1 MLCFYSDYKIT
12 YFFYLRQ
19 FFTLYFLFFER
30 HENRRTSF
38 LKDIR
43 TEEQV
48 FFERHKNRRTCFLKD
63 IRTEEHVL
71 SLNQRTCSSVLLS
84 YPRKQS
90 LCSSVLLSYP
100 SQAIPMFFC
109 SPVLPLANNP
119 HVLLFSCLIPR
130 KQSPCSHVLL
140 SSPKNMFFCLITM
153 HIFLIPIKILNCFS
167 LPFQISFIILY
178 INILSLRKI
187 ENSIYTFYR
196 NGTSTL

>member
-1 MLCFYSDYKIT
+1 MF
-12 YFFYLRQ
+12 
-19 FFTLYFLFFER
+19 
-30 HENRRTSF
+30 
-38 LKDIR
+38 
-43 TEEQV
+43 
-48 FFERHKNRRTCFLKD
+48 FLKD

-90 LCSSVLLSYP
+90 LCSHVLLSYP
-100 SQAIPMFFC
+100 SQAIPMFSC
-109 SPVLPLANNP
+109 SPVLSPQAIP
-119 HVLLFSCLIPR
+119 MFFCLIPR

-140 SSPKNMFFCLITM
+140 SSPKTMFFCLITM

-167 LPFQISFIILY
+167 LPYQISFILLY

>member
-38 LKDIR
+38 
-43 TEEQV
+43 
-48 FFERHKNRRTCFLKD
+48 FERQENRRTCFVPQPK
-63 IRTEEHVL
+63 
-71 SLNQRTCSSVLLS
+71 NMFFCSSVLS
-84 YPRKQS
+84 SQAIP
-90 LCSSVLLSYP
+90 CSHVLLSYP

-109 SPVLPLANNP
+109 
-119 HVLLFSCLIPR
+119 
-130 KQSPCSHVLL
+130 
-140 SSPKNMFFCLITM
+140 LITV

-167 LPFQISFIILY
+167 LPFQISFILLY

>member
-1 MLCFYSDYKIT
+1 MRT
-12 YFFYLRQ
+12 EEHV
-19 FFTLYFLFFER
+19 FFER
-30 HENRRTSF
+30 HE
-38 LKDIR
+38 
-43 TEEQV
+43 
-48 FFERHKNRRTCFLKD
+48 NRRTCFLKD

-84 YPRKQS
+84 YP
-90 LCSSVLLSYP
+90 

-109 SPVLPLANNP
+109 SPVLPLASNP
-119 HVLLFSCLIPR
+119 SC
-130 KQSPCSHVLL
+130 SSVLL
-140 SSPKNMFFCLITM
+140 SSPKTMFFCLITM

-167 LPFQISFIILY
+167 LPFQISFILLY

>member
-1 MLCFYSDYKIT
+1 MF
-12 YFFYLRQ
+12 
-19 FFTLYFLFFER
+19 
-30 HENRRTSF
+30 F
-38 LKDIR
+38 LKDM
-43 TEEQV
+43 
-48 FFERHKNRRTCFLKD
+48 
-63 IRTEEHVL
+63 RTEEHVL
-71 SLNQRTCSSVLLS
+71 SLNQRT
-84 YPRKQS
+84 
-90 LCSSVLLSYP
+90 CSSVLLSYP

-109 SPVLPLANNP
+109 SPVLPLVSNP

-140 SSPKNMFFCLITM
+140 SYPRKQSPCSSVLLSYPSQTIPMFSCLITM

-167 LPFQISFIILY
+167 LPFQISFILLY

>member
-1 MLCFYSDYKIT
+1 MFYPSTK
-12 YFFYLRQ
+12 
-19 FFTLYFLFFER
+19 
-30 HENRRTSF
+30 
-38 LKDIR
+38 
-43 TEEQV
+43 
-48 FFERHKNRRTCFLKD
+48 
-63 IRTEEHVL
+63 EHVL
-71 SLNQRTCSSVLLS
+71 LFLCLTPRKQSPCSHVLLSYPSQTIPMFSCSPVLSLASNPHVLMFSCLTPRKQSPCSHVLLSYLRKQSPCSSVLLS

-90 LCSSVLLSYP
+90 PCSSVLLSY
-100 SQAIPMFFC
+100 
-109 SPVLPLANNP
+109 
-119 HVLLFSCLIPR
+119 PR

-167 LPFQISFIILY
+167 LPFQISFILLY

>member
-1 MLCFYSDYKIT
+1 M
-12 YFFYLRQ
+12 
-19 FFTLYFLFFER
+19 
-30 HENRRTSF
+30 
-38 LKDIR
+38 
-43 TEEQV
+43 

-119 HVLLFSCLIPR
+119 HVLMSSCLTPRKQSPCSSVLLSYPR

-167 LPFQISFIILY
+167 LPYQISFILLY

>member
-1 MLCFYSDYKIT
+1 MRCYVFIQTTKLHIFSIYGNFLLFI
-12 YFFYLRQ
+12 F
-19 FFTLYFLFFER
+19 YFLKDM
-30 HENRRTSF
+30 RTEEQVF

-48 FFERHKNRRTCFLKD
+48 FFERHKNRRTSFFERHKNR
-63 IRTEEHVL
+63 RTSFFERHE
-71 SLNQRTCSSVLLS
+71 NRRTSF
-84 YPRKQS
+84 
-90 LCSSVLLSYP
+90 
-100 SQAIPMFFC
+100 IPQPKNMFFC

-119 HVLLFSCLIPR
+119 HVLMFSCLIPR
-130 KQSPCSHVLL
+130 KQSPCSSVLL
-140 SSPKNMFFCLITM
+140 SLKTMFSCLITM

>member
-1 MLCFYSDYKIT
+1 MRCYVFYSDYKIT

-38 LKDIR
+38 FERHENRR
-43 TEEQV
+43 TC
-48 FFERHKNRRTCFLKD
+48 FFERHENRRTSFLKD
-63 IRTEEHVL
+63 IRTEGHVFFERHE
-71 SLNQRTCSSVLLS
+71 NRRTCF
-84 YPRKQS
+84 
-90 LCSSVLLSYP
+90 
-100 SQAIPMFFC
+100 IPQPKNMFSC
-109 SPVLPLANNP
+109 SPVLSPQA
-119 HVLLFSCLIPR
+119 IP
-130 KQSPCSHVLL
+130 
-140 SSPKNMFFCLITM
+140 MFFCLITM

-167 LPFQISFIILY
+167 LSYQISFILLY

>member
-1 MLCFYSDYKIT
+1 MRT
-12 YFFYLRQ
+12 EEHV
-19 FFTLYFLFFER
+19 FFER
-30 HENRRTSF
+30 HE
-38 LKDIR
+38 
-43 TEEQV
+43 
-48 FFERHKNRRTCFLKD
+48 NRRTCFLKD

-84 YPRKQS
+84 YP
-90 LCSSVLLSYP
+90 

-109 SPVLPLANNP
+109 SPVLPLVSNP
-119 HVLLFSCLIPR
+119 HVLLFFCLIPA
-130 KQSPCSHVLL
+130 SNPMFFCSSVLPLASNPSCSSVLL
-140 SSPKNMFFCLITM
+140 SLKTMFSCLITM

-167 LPFQISFIILY
+167 LPFQISFILLY

>member
-1 MLCFYSDYKIT
+1 M
-12 YFFYLRQ
+12 
-19 FFTLYFLFFER
+19 
-30 HENRRTSF
+30 
-38 LKDIR
+38 
-43 TEEQV
+43 
-48 FFERHKNRRTCFLKD
+48 FFERHKNRRTCFIPKPK
-63 IRTEEHVL
+63 
-71 SLNQRTCSSVLLS
+71 NMFFCSSVLS
-84 YPRKQS
+84 P
-90 LCSSVLLSYP
+90 
-100 SQAIPMFFC
+100 QAIPMFFC
-109 SPVLPLANNP
+109 SPVLPLASNPHVLLFFCLILASNP

>member
-1 MLCFYSDYKIT
+1 MFFIQTTKLHIFSIYGNFLLFIFY
-12 YFFYLRQ
+12 
-19 FFTLYFLFFER
+19 
-30 HENRRTSF
+30 F
-38 LKDIR
+38 LKDMR

-48 FFERHKNRRTCFLKD
+48 FLKD
-63 IRTEEHVL
+63 MRTEEHVL
-71 SLNQRTCSSVLLS
+71 SLNLNQRTCSSVLLS

-90 LCSSVLLSYP
+90 PCSHVLLSYP
-100 SQAIPMFFC
+100 SQAIPMFSC
-109 SPVLPLANNP
+109 SPVLPLASNPMFFCSSVLPLASNP
-119 HVLLFSCLIPR
+119 HVLLFSCLTPR

-140 SSPKNMFFCLITM
+140 SYPSQAISMFFCLITM

>member
-1 MLCFYSDYKIT
+1 M
-12 YFFYLRQ
+12 
-19 FFTLYFLFFER
+19 
-30 HENRRTSF
+30 
-38 LKDIR
+38 R

-63 IRTEEHVL
+63 IRTEEQVFFERHENRRTCFIPQPKNMFFCSPVL
-71 SLNQRTCSSVLLS
+71 SLASDPHVLLFSCLTPRKQSPCSSVLLS

-90 LCSSVLLSYP
+90 PCSSVLLSYPRKQSPCSHVLLSYP

-109 SPVLPLANNP
+109 SPVLPLASNP
-119 HVLLFSCLIPR
+119 HVLMFFCLP
-130 KQSPCSHVLL
+130 Q
-140 SSPKNMFFCLITM
+140 KNMFSCLITM

-167 LPFQISFIILY
+167 LPFQISFILLY

>member
-1 MLCFYSDYKIT
+1 M
-12 YFFYLRQ
+12 
-19 FFTLYFLFFER
+19 
-30 HENRRTSF
+30 
-38 LKDIR
+38 
-43 TEEQV
+43 

-100 SQAIPMFFC
+100 SQAIPMFSC
-109 SPVLPLANNP
+109 PPVLPLANNP

-130 KQSPCSHVLL
+130 KQSPCSPVLL
-140 SSPKNMFFCLITM
+140 SYPSQAIPMFSCSSVLSPQAIPMFFCLITM

-167 LPFQISFIILY
+167 LPFQISFILLY

>member
-1 MLCFYSDYKIT
+1 MFYPSIK
-12 YFFYLRQ
+12 
-19 FFTLYFLFFER
+19 
-30 HENRRTSF
+30 
-38 LKDIR
+38 
-43 TEEQV
+43 
-48 FFERHKNRRTCFLKD
+48 
-63 IRTEEHVL
+63 EHVL
-71 SLNQRTCSSVLLS
+71 MFSCLIPASNPHVLMFFCLIPASNPHVLMFSCLTPRKQSPCSHVLLS
-84 YPRKQS
+84 Y
-90 LCSSVLLSYP
+90 
-100 SQAIPMFFC
+100 
-109 SPVLPLANNP
+109 
-119 HVLLFSCLIPR
+119 PR